1 MFGFIESPKRKK
13 PNRENPKGPVFI
25 IGLIMIWSFA
35 ALLLPFGIFLPI
47 SISALALVLLF
58 LPLLFLGIYFLRT
71 TGTSIL
77 FAVFLSLLSGGTSIL
92 FLGDYIG
99 YLLGFTVRFDVRPE
113 EVGNFSQSKYLY
125 LKDYEWDET
134 GQGEFL
140 APILIRNRF
149 GNRIYGPVMK
159 FRFQKIRSKTVE
171 VLPRNVY
178 ALCYSTEDLECSFP
192 PEAKGGLV
200 ILDPIWESDILQIPK
215 GSVGLL
221 WKDGGE
227 AEFRKKGIFALASD
241 LFLSILWMFIA
252 FLPKWFQKLKN

>member
-99 YLLGFTVRFDVRPE
+99 YFLGFTVRFDVRPE